1 MMYMTV
7 HQMELSIYR
16 RRRRRTLPPK
26 IFLFLIFIMY
36 SPVVIFKHK
45 LGLLNF
51 HESDNSTFFVTN
63 NASGEVVETE
73 CEN

>member
-1 MMYMTV
+1 
-7 HQMELSIYR
+7 
-16 RRRRRTLPPK
+16 
-26 IFLFLIFIMY
+26 MY

>member
-1 MMYMTV
+1 MTV
-7 HQMELSIYR
+7 HQMELSIYRR

-63 NASGEVVETE
+63 NASGEVVETDGGI
-73 CEN
+73 NI

>member
-1 MMYMTV
+1 
-7 HQMELSIYR
+7 
-16 RRRRRTLPPK
+16 
-26 IFLFLIFIMY
+26 MY

-45 LGLLNF
+45 EGLLNF